1 MKNTLL
7 ITLDF
12 WPNRG
17 GVANYYYNLVKNLP
31 KENIFVLTSAKK
43 ENSNLKIYN
52 QPLLYKLIWPH
63 WLCALKT
70 TIKLIKKHNIKINC
84 GSKKCKTCLTCYT
97 KKGETFINE
106 LLK

>member
-43 ENSNLKIYN
+43 EN
-52 QPLLYKLIWPH
+52 
-63 WLCALKT
+63 
-70 TIKLIKKHNIKINC
+70 
-84 GSKKCKTCLTCYT
+84 
-97 KKGETFINE
+97 
-106 LLK
+106 